1 MSTDPQLDKKDIL
14 SNPVAAFTRYQP
26 NSNIDAVSA
35 LNTLWQQAQSLQQ
48 QQATIKTST
57 KILSREI
64 GQAKRNNEPIN
75 HLMAS
80 MHELSTQLK
89 TIKNDLAD
97 IEHQIINYFD
107 INDYMNDTTTASSSK
122 CYERVYPDLQS
133 DERAVSIAILENGQD
148 DWNSYVTRNTAAT
161 IYHRYE
167 WKELAKKCY
176 GLESHYLIA
185 RYDDRTVAGILPL
198 VRLKSLIF
206 GDYLV
211 SMPYF
216 MRGGAIADHPSIE
229 QQLMLSANEYAAK
242 LGVEHIEYRDDVPHE
257 EFPVRTD
264 KVHMVLQLP
273 DTTEKL
279 WKSFTPKLRS
289 QIRRP
294 QRENPQVYFGRNEY
308 LDDFYTVYARNM
320 RDLGSP
326 VHSKKFIRNILLYF
340 PKNSCI
346 AVVYLYNKPV
356 AAGLLL
362 QQDHKMDIPLAS
374 TIRDVNPLGIN
385 MLMYWEILKF
395 SIDKGC
401 TKFDFGR
408 SSKDSGTFRF
418 KQQWGAQQVQLYL
431 HYWLPKDNEIPSL
444 SHSNPKYALLIRI
457 WKLLPV
463 NLTKCVGP
471 PIVKNLP

>member
-1 MSTDPQLDKKDIL
+1 MSTDLQLDKKDIL
-14 SNPVAAFTRYQP
+14 SNPVAAFSRYQP
-26 NSNIDAVSA
+26 NSDIDAVSA
-35 LNTLWQQAQSLQQ
+35 LDTLWQQAQSLQQ
-48 QQATIKTST
+48 QQTTIKTST

-64 GQAKRNNEPIN
+64 GQAKRNNGPIN

-89 TIKNDLAD
+89 TIKNDLTD

-107 INDYMNDTTTASSSK
+107 INDYMNDTTAASTSK
-122 CYERVYPDLQS
+122 YYERVYPDLQS
-133 DERAVSIAILENGQD
+133 DERAISIAILENEQD
-148 DWNSYVTRNTAAT
+148 DWNSYVTKNTAAS

-198 VRLKSLIF
+198 VRLKSIIF

-257 EFPVRTD
+257 KFPVRTD

-273 DTTEKL
+273 DTAEKL

-326 VHSKKFIRNILLYF
+326 VHSEKFIRNILLYF
-340 PKNSCI
+340 PENSCI
-346 AVVYLYNKPV
+346 AVVYLDNKPV

-362 QQDHKMDIPLAS
+362 QQDRKMDIPLAS

-418 KQQWGAQQVQLYL
+418 KQQWGAQQKQLYL

-444 SHSNPKYALLIRI
+444 NHSNPKYALLIRI

-463 NLTKCVGP
+463 KLTKWVGP